1 MKSRFA
7 FIIAIL
13 MPFLLLSACG
23 AAQTNQNSAGSA
35 WQIKLTVSGGLT
47 GITRT
52 AEYASTGKMS
62 VTDGNTGMQID
73 AQVPA
78 AELAR
83 LNQLL
88 ASASGLPGDNT
99 LPPCNDCYT
108 YALTGQVN
116 NSNISLQANNVSL
129 AGSGFG
135 PLVNLLMDLQERAS
149 SGQIK

>member
-1 MKSRFA
+1 MKAGFA
-7 FIIAIL
+7 FVFAIL
-13 MPFLLLSACG
+13 MAFFLLSACG
-23 AAQTNQNSAGSA
+23 AAQSNQDPAGSA
-35 WQIKLTVSGGLT
+35 WQIKLTVSGGLNA
-47 GITRT
+47 IDLT

-62 VTDGNTGMQID
+62 VSDGKTGKQID
-73 AQVPA
+73 AQIPA
-78 AELAR
+78 ADLAR

-88 ASASGLPGDNT
+88 ASASGLHSDNT

-116 NSNISLQANNVSL
+116 NSNFSFQANNVNL
-129 AGSGFG
+129 VGSGFG